1 MGTGIFLVAFGA
13 FLTWAV
19 VDNVRNLNLDVAGFI
34 VMLAGVAVM
43 VNAKVGDKTKRTVT
57 HHEESADPDTP
68 DREVQDT
75 VEERH
80 TD

>member
-1 MGTGIFLVAFGA
+1 MGTGIFLVALGA

-19 VDNVRNLNLDVAGFI
+19 VDHVRNLNLDVAGWI
-34 VMLAGVAVM
+34 IMLAGVAVM
-43 VNAKVGDKTKRTVT
+43 VNAKIGDKTEKTVT
-57 HHEESADPDTP
+57 LHEESGDPDAP
-68 DREVQDT
+68 SHDVEET

>member
-43 VNAKVGDKTKRTVT
+43 VNAKVGDRTQKTVT
-57 HHEESADPDTP
+57 FHEESPDSETP
-68 DREVQDT
+68 AREVQET
-75 VEERH
+75 VEERR

>member
-34 VMLAGVAVM
+34 VMLAGVAQM
-43 VNAKVGDKTKRTVT
+43 VNARLGDKTEKTVT
-57 HHEESADPDTP
+57 HHEESPDADTP
-68 DREVQDT
+68 DRDVQET
-75 VEERH
+75 VEERR

>member
-13 FLTWAV
+13 FLVFAV
-19 VDNVRNLNLDVAGFI
+19 VDNVRNLNLDAAGFI
-34 VMLAGVAVM
+34 VMLAGVAQM
-43 VNAKVGDKTKRTVT
+43 VNAKLGDKTEKTVT
-57 HHEESADPDTP
+57 HHEESADPDTAG
-68 DREVQDT
+68 REVQET